1 MSHAS
6 VPCPKEGA
14 AIPSGP
20 LNLRLMAR
28 QILPLAA
35 AALLALPGVARPA
48 DPPSGSGPVGLVVSA
63 DIGGGGQLGAGSA
76 YSPPSVFELEVGVA
90 YEVFFGLAPQL
101 SMALGMAPGASF
113 AIRPGLEWFIPETPF
128 YLRAAFDAST
138 QVGYLAW
145 RWMLLGGGA
154 AIRITDVLGFL
165 VEADSGFPLSSGAGV
180 PLLVRAGAF
189 ARF

>member
-1 MSHAS
+1 M
-6 VPCPKEGA
+6 VNPLFRPVLGA
-14 AIPSGP
+14 
-20 LNLRLMAR
+20 L
-28 QILPLAA
+28 A
-35 AALLALPGVARPA
+35 AALLALPGAARPA
-48 DPPSGSGPVGLVVSA
+48 DPPADTRPIGLVLSA
-63 DIGGGGQLGAGSA
+63 DLGGGGQLGTGSA
-76 YSPPSVFELEVGVA
+76 YDPPGVFELEVGVA

-101 SMALGMAPGASF
+101 SMVLGMAPGASF

>member
-1 MSHAS
+1 M
-6 VPCPKEGA
+6 VN
-14 AIPSGP
+14 P
-20 LNLRLMAR
+20 LFRPFLA
-28 QILPLAA
+28 PLAA
-35 AALLALPGVARPA
+35 AILALPGAARPA
-48 DPPSGSGPVGLVVSA
+48 DPPPDSRPTGLVLSA
-63 DIGGGGQLGAGSA
+63 DLGGGGQLGTGSA
-76 YSPPSVFELEVGVA
+76 YDPPGVFELEVGVA

-138 QVGYLAW
+138 QIGYLAW

-165 VEADSGFPLSSGAGV
+165 VEADSGFPLSSGVGV
-180 PLLVRAGAF
+180 PLLIRAGAF

>member
-1 MSHAS
+1 M
-6 VPCPKEGA
+6 EGA

-35 AALLALPGVARPA
+35 VALLALPGVARPA

-90 YEVFFGLAPQL
+90 FEVFFGLAPQL
-101 SMALGMAPGASF
+101 SMVLGMSPGTSF

-128 YLRAAFDAST
+128 FLRAAFDAST
-138 QVGYLAW
+138 QVGYLEW
-145 RWMLLGGGA
+145 RWLLLGAGF
-154 AIRITDVLGFL
+154 AIKITDVLGFT
-165 VEADSGFPLSSGAGV
+165 VEGDSGFPLASGVGV

>member
-1 MSHAS
+1 
-6 VPCPKEGA
+6 
-14 AIPSGP
+14 
-20 LNLRLMAR
+20 LNRLAR
-28 QILPLAA
+28 QILPVAA

-48 DPPSGSGPVGLVVSA
+48 DPPSGSGPVGLIVSA

-76 YSPPSVFELEVGVA
+76 YSPPGVFEFEVGVA
-90 YEVFFGLAPQL
+90 YELFFGIAPQL
-101 SMALGMAPGASF
+101 SMVLGMSPGTSF

-138 QVGYLAW
+138 QVGYLEW
-145 RWMLLGGGA
+145 RWLLLGAGL
-154 AIRITDVLGFL
+154 AIKITDVLGFTL
-165 VEADSGFPLSSGAGV
+165 EGDSGFPLARGVGV

>member
-1 MSHAS
+1 M
-6 VPCPKEGA
+6 VP
-14 AIPSGP
+14 
-20 LNLRLMAR
+20 
-28 QILPLAA
+28 PLARPFVGA
-35 AALLALPGVARPA
+35 LTAALLALPGLARPA
-48 DPPSGSGPVGLVVSA
+48 DPPDSSGPAGLVFTV
-63 DIGGGGQLGAGSA
+63 DLGGGGQVGTGSA
-76 YSPPSVFELEVGVA
+76 YDPPGIFELEAGVS
-90 YEVFFGLAPQL
+90 YEVFLGIAPQL
-101 SMALGMAPGASF
+101 TMVLGMAPGASF
-113 AIRPGLEWFIPETPF
+113 AIRPGLQWFVPETPF

-154 AIRITDVLGFL
+154 AIRITGVLGFL